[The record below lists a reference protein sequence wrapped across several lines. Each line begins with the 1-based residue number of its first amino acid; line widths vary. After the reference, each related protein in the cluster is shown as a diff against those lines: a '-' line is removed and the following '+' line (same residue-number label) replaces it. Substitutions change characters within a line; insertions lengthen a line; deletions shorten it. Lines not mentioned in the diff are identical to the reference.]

1 VAGEGRLSAL
11 GKAGLPRTVAPHHE
25 GDTGLGVQRQT
36 CLAADAA
43 KAADADGVEKHPAV
57 RVRATGG
64 VRCGARRPVPAERLT
79 EHLLGR
85 LGEGG
90 RFEAAGQPGE
100 RRGSAAVV
108 ESLPVE
114 LRGLVVIVVFRD
126 LGDNMG

>member
-1 VAGEGRLSAL
+1 
-11 GKAGLPRTVAPHHE
+11 
-25 GDTGLGVQRQT
+25 
-36 CLAADAA
+36 
-43 KAADADGVEKHPAV
+43 
-57 RVRATGG
+57 
-64 VRCGARRPVPAERLT
+64 VPAERLT